1 MKVTNWCK
9 KLRAAIFAGGLLVP
23 GMAHAVD
30 ISLGDAGFENFVV
43 GTAGFAYSDMYRPT
57 SAWIDDLD
65 SPPDGSGGPN
75 GYYIQDDGNSNW
87 LYNAA
92 YATGTT
98 RPAPR
103 SGNQAMHGL
112 GYYNAQETGAVF
124 EAGRTY
130 TFSIWQQADTD
141 VVASRNGTW
150 LYIFDGS
157 VPFSHA
163 NSLTYASPT
172 LAPIGA
178 WAQISLSHTVL
189 PGAAE
194 IGQPVGVAFLPRS
207 DTAVDDASL
216 TSVIPEPATIAFAGI
231 GGVALWALRRRRE

>member
-1 MKVTNWCK
+1 M
-9 KLRAAIFAGGLLVP
+9 
-23 GMAHAVD
+23 D
-30 ISLGDAGFENFVV
+30 
-43 GTAGFAYSDMYRPT
+43 
-57 SAWIDDLD
+57 
-65 SPPDGSGGPN
+65 
-75 GYYIQDDGNSNW
+75 YYLQDDGFSNW

-141 VVASRNGTW
+141 VIPTRNGVW

-157 VPFSHA
+157 VPFSQA
-163 NSLTYASPT
+163 NSLAYASPT
-172 LAPIGA
+172 PAPIGT

-189 PGAAE
+189 PGAPE
-194 IGQPVGVAFLPRS
+194 IGHPVGVGFSPRS
-207 DTAVDDASL
+207 DTAVDDATL
-216 TSVIPEPATIAFAGI
+216 TSVIPEPATIVFVGI
-231 GGVALWALRRRRE
+231 GGAALLALRRRRE